1 MSIEFIL
8 NAQHITL
15 QQDVPAGRLTLDWL
29 RDHQRLTGTKEGC
42 KEGDCGACSVMV
54 GDEVDGKVI
63 YQPVTSC
70 LMPVGELH
78 GRHLI
83 TIEGLN
89 LPAQDL
95 NPVQQAMVDR
105 GGSQCGYCTPGFIVS
120 MCWYLMQGEDEAPTQ
135 RGFEQAT
142 SGNLCRCT
150 GYGSIWRASQDLAT
164 AFGPGGEFHELWS
177 APDRIHALIEHG
189 LLPGYLGQIG
199 ARLQAIPALPAS
211 TRQSADFVIAGGTDL
226 YVQRGEE
233 IPGAQEVEVLNRR
246 PDMSY
251 INVSGSQVAVGGL
264 TTFETFARD
273 PQIQAMIPS
282 IMHDME
288 LIASL
293 PIRNRATIAGN
304 LINAS
309 PIGDMTALMLALG
322 SRVVFQ
328 DLSGGNTRRT
338 LALDELYLGYKQLAK
353 KPDELVA
360 ELQFDAIQDDEVVSF
375 EKVSKRRCLD
385 IATVNS
391 AARLRV
397 DSDGKI
403 LEARLAVGGVAAIPL
418 FLKQTSAWL
427 VGETISAAT
436 LHGMIKRA
444 SQEISPISD
453 VRGSARY
460 KSLLARQLLLA
471 HFEKCFPE
479 LTDLSRVLG
488 PQFAAEVT
496 P

>member
-8 NAQHITL
+8 NAQHIVL
-15 QQDVPAGRLTLDWL
+15 EEDVPPGRLTLDWL
-29 RDHQRLTGTKEGC
+29 RDRRRLTGTKEGC

-54 GDEVDGKVI
+54 GDHIDGKLT

-89 LPAQDL
+89 LPGQAL
-95 NPVQQAMVDR
+95 NPVQEAMVER

-120 MCWYLMQGEDEAPTQ
+120 MCWYLMQGKGEAPTE

-150 GYGSIWRASQDLAT
+150 GYGSIWRASEDLAK
-164 AFGPGGEFHELWS
+164 AFGPRGEFHEIWTS
-177 APDRIHALIEHG
+177 TDRVSALIEHG
-189 LLPGYLGQIG
+189 LLPDYLGDIT
-199 ARLQAIPALPAS
+199 ARLQTIPALPAS
-211 TRQSADFVIAGGTDL
+211 TRAPAEFVIAGGTDL

-233 IPGAQEVEVLNRR
+233 IPVAQDVEVLNRR
-246 PDMSY
+246 PEMSY
-251 INVSGSQVAVGGL
+251 INVSAGRVAVGGL
-264 TTFETFARD
+264 TTFETFAQD
-273 PQIQAMIPS
+273 AHIQSMIPS
-282 IMHDME
+282 IMEDME

-293 PIRNRATIAGN
+293 PIRNRASIAGN

-309 PIGDMTALMLALG
+309 PIGDMTAMMLALG
-322 SRVVFQ
+322 TDVVLE
-328 DLSGGNTRRT
+328 DLAGEHTRRT
-338 LALDELYLGYKQLAK
+338 LPLDELYLGYKKLAK
-353 KPDELVA
+353 KPNELVA
-360 ELQFDAIQDDEVVSF
+360 ELQFDVIKEDEVVSF

-397 DSDGKI
+397 DEDGTI
-403 LEARLAVGGVAAIPL
+403 LGARLAVGGVAAIPL
-418 FLKQTSAWL
+418 FLTKTSAWL
-427 VGETISAAT
+427 VGKTINPAT
-436 LHGMIKRA
+436 LHGMIEQA
-444 SQEISPISD
+444 NQEISPISD

-471 HFEKCFPE
+471 HFEKCFPQ
-479 LTDLSRVLG
+479 LTDLSAVLG